1 MGTTLESLPRE
12 CLEEVLLYLD
22 AKDVVSAMASSKTL
36 RQVAG
41 GERVWKEFA
50 FRDFGVCEP
59 PGEETPPSRTP
70 YGDKLEGS
78 RWRGLYADVRFQ
90 LHRRNYCEVDD
101 PGDAIRYDSRC
112 PKTEVAVL
120 RSKGLFCDGG
130 VDENDHENWFGNVF
144 DVEGPTHRFY
154 CSAASNNVH
163 LVGCFAEGDVHG
175 AYKWSAAT
183 RARRRFMAKTSS
195 LLAHVLE
202 KLSAQSSL
210 PPEEQLNFDAVVAA
224 STVLPPYDFNSWPSE
239 ELGAFFT
246 HYVHQ
251 YRRDDPISQLFLFEN
266 EKRAPT
272 PLSESDVHAQLNE
285 IAEFVDCDH
294 ENEQT
299 LLDPADSLTYTEPLP
314 ECEHVLYKYMRKT
327 SPAQAGEA
335 RRAAMGKRPTARLA
349 HTQWKEPLDLFA
361 QSAATRHFTDDY
373 ARFDIRGLEID
384 DTVFGKVNA
393 FVNAQT
399 GEDPFAGEP
408 VWRSAR
414 RPTFTDMALQL
425 ARTFNVAD
433 YERDGRRPR
442 RNGDGAVEIVQDTSP
457 FQPTETFSY
466 QSFETHAG
474 CTTFFVHDEE
484 TREEL
489 LYKKPCERSEPDD
502 AEWIVGSCVDG
513 DDDDDEKNKTKP
525 SGKKRG
531 RASRLD
537 QGQEP
542 RDGARNVNRDV
553 TANSAYP
560 LLKRNWKRWRHVGGV
575 VSAFEIDRTGAF
587 TCPVSCG
594 AVFFS
599 PGPPRLI
606 DAATRRK
613 LRAAAPNDAPPMSA
627 HPNAAAVG
635 DFIRNAVGG
644 DGDVGSSVSLFDGVD
659 TLEKLETL
667 CDTDARGCRG
677 LKIAKVTTFP
687 NGVVVEFV
695 PRVSRNVAPQRNGER
710 RCDTYTAD
718 AFAPACWFKFH
729 QRDALA
735 PTVVAD
741 PQRDVLRYR
750 LLKPRWAR
758 MHCVKV
764 RVGRFPNPDPTHL
777 PPQN

>member
-1 MGTTLESLPRE
+1 
-12 CLEEVLLYLD
+12 
-22 AKDVVSAMASSKTL
+22 
-36 RQVAG
+36 
-41 GERVWKEFA
+41 
-50 FRDFGVCEP
+50 
-59 PGEETPPSRTP
+59 
-70 YGDKLEGS
+70 
-78 RWRGLYADVRFQ
+78 
-90 LHRRNYCEVDD
+90 
-101 PGDAIRYDSRC
+101 
-112 PKTEVAVL
+112 
-120 RSKGLFCDGG
+120 
-130 VDENDHENWFGNVF
+130 
-144 DVEGPTHRFY
+144 
-154 CSAASNNVH
+154 
-163 LVGCFAEGDVHG
+163 
-175 AYKWSAAT
+175 
-183 RARRRFMAKTSS
+183 
-195 LLAHVLE
+195 
-202 KLSAQSSL
+202 
-210 PPEEQLNFDAVVAA
+210 
-224 STVLPPYDFNSWPSE
+224 
-239 ELGAFFT
+239 
-246 HYVHQ
+246 
-251 YRRDDPISQLFLFEN
+251 
-266 EKRAPT
+266 
-272 PLSESDVHAQLNE
+272 
-285 IAEFVDCDH
+285 
-294 ENEQT
+294 
-299 LLDPADSLTYTEPLP
+299 
-314 ECEHVLYKYMRKT
+314 
-327 SPAQAGEA
+327 
-335 RRAAMGKRPTARLA
+335 
-349 HTQWKEPLDLFA
+349 
-361 QSAATRHFTDDY
+361 
-373 ARFDIRGLEID
+373 
-384 DTVFGKVNA
+384 
-393 FVNAQT
+393 
-399 GEDPFAGEP
+399 
-408 VWRSAR
+408 
-414 RPTFTDMALQL
+414 
-425 ARTFNVAD
+425 
-433 YERDGRRPR
+433 
-442 RNGDGAVEIVQDTSP
+442 
-457 FQPTETFSY
+457 
-466 QSFETHAG
+466 
-474 CTTFFVHDEE
+474 
-484 TREEL
+484 
-489 LYKKPCERSEPDD
+489 
-502 AEWIVGSCVDG
+502 VDG